1 MMGEVDFSPEVNIWG
16 RRAYL
21 WKLVLKLHDAEKI
34 SRASIRRLAKSWV
47 VSNSFGMERKE
58 IQSLYCRAQR
68 EYLRR
73 KPYAASLRESYLGQ
87 SIRDGNFNGK
97 DENNQ

>member
-21 WKLVLKLHDAEKI
+21 CKLVLRLHDGEKVSKTI
-34 SRASIRRLAKSWV
+34 IRRLDKSCG
-47 VSNSFGMERKE
+47 VSNSFGMEHKE
-58 IQSLYCRAQR
+58 IQSLYRRDQR

-73 KPYAASLRESYLGQ
+73 KPYAASLRESYLEQ
-87 SIRDGNFNGK
+87 SIRDGNFN
-97 DENNQ
+97 